1 MEWSWKTKTRAVLT
15 IALAAALGACGSDDD
30 GGTGVDPSADGTY
43 VLEEANG
50 EALPVTALEWED
62 QSGTWEGRILSGG
75 LVLSNGRY
83 EAEFVVAILLKGT
96 DSSTEFSFEDQGTY
110 QVAGNRITFQ
120 PSSTGQ
126 PFDGTLSGDVL
137 TVSQPIEDRGTF
149 TGVFRR

>member
-1 MEWSWKTKTRAVLT
+1 M
-15 IALAAALGACGSDDD
+15 
-30 GGTGVDPSADGTY
+30 
-43 VLEEANG
+43 LEEANG

-120 PSSTGQ
+120 PSSTGLE

-137 TVSQPIEDRGTF
+137 TVSQPIEDYGTF